1 MGLRAWGLL
10 FGCVINITQEAE
22 KVIMGSPDAY
32 ESILQDE
39 KRKQELGQITLKFP
53 D

>member
-1 MGLRAWGLL
+1 LPPEE
-10 FGCVINITQEAE
+10 F
-22 KVIMGSPDAY
+22 